1 MKPCRPRD
9 ENRLYSFFP
18 QHLRAKNKNDFF
30 VASAVVSELA
40 NAIEDEVDDLLANR
54 VVAAGEVVRRVLLAA
69 DELLRVEQLTV
80 RARAHLVDHGR
91 LEVHEDRA
99 RHVLARA
106 RLAEERVERIVAA
119 ANRLVRG
126 HLTVRLD
133 AVLEAE
139 ELPARVTD
147 LETGLADLRREL
159 A

>member
-1 MKPCRPRD
+1 MVEK
-9 ENRLYSFFP
+9 
-18 QHLRAKNKNDFF
+18 
-30 VASAVVSELA
+30 LA
-40 NAIEDEVDDLLANR
+40 
-54 VVAAGEVVRRVLLAA
+54 
-69 DELLRVEQLTV
+69 V

-119 ANRLVRG
+119 ADRLVRG

-139 ELPARVTD
+139 ELPARVTH
-147 LETGLADLRREL
+147 LETGLADLTREARTVTSTPAALTRSLIRAFTSCNVKHRTPTTDCCDTRSL
-159 A
+159 AARG